1 LAGVSV
7 PIATAPI
14 EQTAKMIFVVVC
26 MLRDLDLRLQ
36 QGFATSGMG
45 FERSI
50 CAAKIVTRACP
61 LWVKS
66 RHWFGGFVSWGH
78 ISET

>member
-26 MLRDLDLRLQ
+26 MTKFLPRLR
-36 QGFATSGMG
+36 A
-45 FERSI
+45 
-50 CAAKIVTRACP
+50 
-61 LWVKS
+61 
-66 RHWFGGFVSWGH
+66 
-78 ISET
+78 